1 MKPKK
6 SSTPDRWFNSNNL
19 LSAAFATVR
28 LGQDHSEMQAPG
40 GPSPGQTCVLILI
53 FTVLLQSLC
62 VAVTYM
68 YFTREL
74 KQVSTMHTVPDRG
87 AQPPW
92 GGGGNCLC
100 FLFWEKKKSSL
111 SLPVDPKC

>member
-1 MKPKK
+1 
-6 SSTPDRWFNSNNL
+6 
-19 LSAAFATVR
+19 
-28 LGQDHSEMQAPG
+28 MQALG

-74 KQVSTMHTVPDRG
+74 KQVSTMHTVPDR
-87 AQPPW
+87 ASWPPSP
-92 GGGGNCLC
+92 GLTACVSSSVKTSQ
-100 FLFWEKKKSSL
+100 EKKKVPSL
-111 SLPVDPKC
+111 CLWTLTANA